1 MSNSARRGFPFESW
15 RFDFSEGDTPRVFH
29 NPVATWV
36 VHRWEDVV
44 PALEAIEQARRRGL
58 WVAGWIAY
66 EAAPAFDAALVTH
79 PPGAF
84 PLLWFSSFPAPA
96 DDAWPAG
103 GSYRVGAWAP
113 SIQEETY
120 ARHLS
125 HIRAAIQDGMTYQVN
140 YTFRLAAPFIGD
152 PRRWYADLL
161 RAQKGRFSAYVE
173 TPDWVILSASPEL
186 FFRVRGRTVETRP
199 MKGTARRGF
208 FDRDDAARAQALAQ
222 SSKDRAENIMIV
234 DLLRNDLGKV
244 AVPGSVQAK
253 PLCQV
258 EQYPTVWQMTSTV
271 RAELLAG
278 KTWLDVMRALFPCG
292 SVTGAPKPSTMALIR
307 ALEPDPRGIYCGT
320 LGYVSPSGEAVFN
333 VAIRTVTVER
343 PRQRAMVGTGG
354 GVTWDSN
361 IDQEYQE
368 AWTKTAFLTAPG
380 EDFQLLETFRCVN
393 RCLALKEYHLQR
405 LRHAVEYFG
414 WTWHADHVETALARA
429 AADLPGAGILR
440 LRYFADG
447 TAVVEPRAL
456 TPLHG
461 PLTWDF
467 AAEPMPPTDVWTT
480 FKTTQRSRYD
490 ARHPADSPWFDHLL
504 YNAAGEVTE
513 FTRGNLVVRLDG
525 RLWTPA
531 LRCGL
536 LPGTFRQWL
545 LDRGVIAERV
555 LTREAVL
562 RAEQWWFINSVRGW
576 VPVHYRP
583 ASP

>member
-1 MSNSARRGFPFESW
+1 MNDPAQYC
-15 RFDFSEGDTPRVFH
+15 RFDFAEDGAPRIFH
-29 NPVATWV
+29 KPVATWV
-36 VHRWEDVV
+36 VHRWEDVA
-44 PALEAIEQARRRGL
+44 PTLEAIEQARLQGF

-79 PPGAF
+79 SPGPF

-96 DDAWPAG
+96 QEVLLDT
-103 GSYRVGAWAP
+103 GSYRVGEWVP
-113 SIQEETY
+113 SIDEQTY
-120 ARHLS
+120 THHLS
-125 HIRAAIQDGMTYQVN
+125 QVHAAIRAGVTYQVN
-140 YTFRLAAPFIGD
+140 YTFRLAAPFAGD

-161 RAQKGRFSAYVE
+161 RAQAGRFSAYVE
-173 TPDWVILSASPEL
+173 TPEWVILSASPEL

-208 FDRDDAARAQALAQ
+208 FDRDDAERAQALAQ
-222 SSKDRAENIMIV
+222 SAKDRAENIMIV

-244 AVPGSVQAK
+244 AIPGTVRAE
-253 PLCQV
+253 PLCQI
-258 EQYPTVWQMTSTV
+258 ERYPTVWQMTSTV
-271 RAELLAG
+271 RAELPSG

-292 SVTGAPKPSTMALIR
+292 SVTGAPKASTMALIR
-307 ALEPDPRGIYCGT
+307 RLEPDPRGIYCGT
-320 LGYVSPSGEAVFN
+320 LGYAAPDGEAVFN

-343 PRQRAMVGTGG
+343 LRQRAVFGTGG
-354 GVTWDSN
+354 GVTWDSRV
-361 IDQEYQE
+361 DQEYQE
-368 AWTKTAFLTAPG
+368 AWTKTAFLATPG

-393 RCLALKEYHLQR
+393 RCLALKEYHLER

-414 WTWHADHVETALARA
+414 WPWRPDQVETALVKA
-429 AADLPGAGILR
+429 AAERVGAWILR

-447 TAVVEPRAL
+447 SAVVEPRAL

-467 AAEPMPPTDVWTT
+467 AAEPMPPADVWTT
-480 FKTTQRSRYD
+480 FKTTRRSRYD
-490 ARHPADSPWFDHLL
+490 ERHPADSAWFDHLL

-525 RLWTPA
+525 QLWTPA
-531 LRCGL
+531 LSCGL

-555 LTREAVL
+555 LTRDAVL
-562 RAEQWWFINSVRGW
+562 RAEQCWFINSVRGW

-583 ASP
+583 ASAR